1 MKAFLS
7 VLCVNLTGLC
17 FFAVS
22 SLAETET
29 VGVEQW
35 IKDLASETFQ
45 VREKASQD
53 LWKSGEEAL
62 PALRDAA
69 LSNDPEVAMRAREAI
84 NKVELKITRDTPAVI
99 LSLIES
105 YKKASSGQKMAL
117 LNSLKEERAYFQ
129 LLKLYSMEKPEEQK
143 ELASAV
149 QDVAMFAAREAIAAN
164 DVDDAVELLRLAPSN
179 HDELMALAC
188 LYRSLGQLDREFAN
202 LNPPGKVSRETWKG
216 YLLRA
221 KGDLDGAIEMAGQ
234 TNQLQ
239 LLAGLK
245 VLKGDPVPWL
255 ELNQAPGH
263 RNQNPQHAQQAYIDI
278 ALKRWRGEE
287 VNKSDF
293 DPLVKSL
300 TANSRLQR
308 NLAMSSLASLGQFSL
323 VEKSRN
329 KENPSMA
336 YLYYLSRE
344 EIGKALEVLGLDP
357 AEPDYEKWV
366 QEQFVQIKKGEY
378 SDTVV
383 LNLALMAAFMEKRGL
398 DRELENAFG
407 EPLTELQKSDQEV
420 YWEVISRLFLG
431 EIGAP
436 HFTIQHLA
444 KWAGEDQE
452 RWGEVFTS
460 ALGEEDIVMEWLGW
474 IREIDPKMKDREA
487 LEVMLSIF
495 KMNGSPGKSRETWM
509 NRIWKIV
516 QDENNKDLKSQYTRR
531 IMTLCIQ
538 QQDVRNT
545 LKAWDMLEKEQK
557 ESAKWG
563 SIDIYLTA
571 AGRWKE
577 AAQILLEQTGERKHA
592 SPEVHAHLAATLR
605 RAGMMEEAR
614 KHDEMAEKLCLG
626 SAASSM
632 RIAAYYAY
640 GGDKKRADIWLQRAA
655 LEADPADG
663 DFLTAL
669 EKCAEKHVQDRNWI
683 LAASCHEVVV
693 HIQACES
700 YRENSLTEFA
710 KSRMYADLSRAMS
723 MLQENKERALQTL
736 KSIHEDF
743 RTDGVLA
750 DDFFPALR
758 EAGLNRELEAW
769 FADSWKLM
777 VEVIQKYP
785 KSHNSRNT
793 AAWLASR
800 AGIKLSEAEK
810 YLAEAIEMSPEQA
823 AYLDTMAELKFAQG
837 DRKTALKWSLQSL
850 GFAPFEDAI
859 RSQHERF
866 LAAPFPKN

>member
-1 MKAFLS
+1 MKAYLR

-22 SLAETET
+22 SLAVPEK
-29 VGVEQW
+29 VAVDQW
-35 IKDLASETFQ
+35 IKDLGSETFE
-45 VREKASQD
+45 VREKASQE
-53 LWKSGEEAL
+53 LWKSGEAAM
-62 PALRDAA
+62 PALRDAVM
-69 LSNDPEVAMRAREAI
+69 SNDPEVAMRAREAI
-84 NKVELKITRDTPAVI
+84 SKVELKITRDTPVGI
-99 LSLIES
+99 LSLIEA
-105 YKKASSGQKMAL
+105 YKKSSSGQKL
-117 LNSLKEERAYFQ
+117 GVLNSLKEERAYFQ
-129 LLKLYSMEKPEEQK
+129 MLKLFSMENPEEQK

-149 QDVAMFAAREAIAAN
+149 EDVAMFAAREAIVAN
-164 DVDDAVELLRLAPSN
+164 QVDQAVELLRMAPSN

-188 LYRSLGQLDREFAN
+188 LFRSLGQLDQQIANPDPPQNVDREM
-202 LNPPGKVSRETWKG
+202 WKG

-221 KGDLDGAIEMAGQ
+221 NGDLDGAIELAGQ
-234 TNQLQ
+234 TKQLQ

-263 RNQNPQHAQQAYIDI
+263 RKQNPQHAQQAYVDI

-287 VNKSDF
+287 VDKNDF

-300 TANSRLQR
+300 TANSRMQR
-308 NLAMSSLASLGQFSL
+308 NLAMSSLASLGQLSM

-344 EIGKALEVLGLDP
+344 EISKALEILGLDP
-357 AEPDYEKWV
+357 VKPDYEKWV
-366 QEQFVQIKKGEY
+366 KAQFVRIEEGDY
-378 SDTVV
+378 PDSIV
-383 LNLALMAAFMEKRGL
+383 LNLVLMAAFMEKRGL
-398 DRELENAFG
+398 DQELDKAFG
-407 EPLTELQKSDQEV
+407 QPLTDLQKSNQEV
-420 YWEVISRLFLG
+420 YWEVISRLFMG

-444 KWAGEDQE
+444 KWAGEDVE
-452 RWGEVFTS
+452 RWGEVFSS
-460 ALGEEDIVMEWLGW
+460 ALGEEGIVMEWLDW
-474 IREIDPKMKDREA
+474 IREIDPEMKDREA
-487 LEVMLSIF
+487 LEAMMAIF
-495 KMNGSPGKSRETWM
+495 KMSGSPGKSRETWM

-516 QDENNKDLKSQYTRR
+516 QDEKNKDLKMQYAKR

-545 LKAWDMLEKEQK
+545 LKAWDMLDQEQK
-557 ESAKWG
+557 ESNQWG

-571 AGRWKE
+571 AGRWEE
-577 AAQILLEQTGERKHA
+577 AAKILLDFTGEKTHA

-605 RAGMMEEAR
+605 RAGMEREAR

-632 RIAAYYAY
+632 RIAAYYVY
-640 GGDKKRADIWLQRAA
+640 GGDKRRADIWFQRAV

-669 EKCAEKHVQDRNWI
+669 EKCAEKHVRDRNWR

-693 HIQACES
+693 HIQACEP
-700 YRENSLTEFA
+700 YRENSLPEFA

-723 MLQENKERALQTL
+723 TLPENKERALQTL

-743 RTDGVLA
+743 MTDGVLA

-769 FADSWKLM
+769 FADTWRFM
-777 VEVIQKYP
+777 VEVIGKYP

-793 AAWLASR
+793 AAWFASR
-800 AGIKLSEAEK
+800 AGIKLAEAEK
-810 YLAEAIEMSPEQA
+810 YLAEAIDMSPEQA

-837 DRKTALKWSLQSL
+837 DRKAALKWSTQSL

-866 LAAPFPKN
+866 LTAPFRKN